1 MRVLITGIK
10 GFIGSHVAKRI
21 LNEDDIQ
28 IIGLDNGYTATD
40 KMLDGIS
47 IIQGDIANY
56 EDIEK
61 CGKCDVVI
69 HCAGILGTNEIAEM
83 GIINKA
89 NSVNINGTVN
99 ILEYC
104 RKHNAKHIFATKP
117 NPEDWMNPYTI
128 TKQAAENY
136 CQMYWNE
143 YKVTT
148 IALSLLWVYG
158 KEQRQEPVNKFVPT
172 FMKYAIEN
180 KSVPIWNTGEQII
193 DCCYIEDIAEAFYR
207 AMKSDYQGY
216 IKLDVGTGVPVTVNE
231 VANMVI
237 KLVHSNSEL
246 EYIGK
251 RLGEPVETAI
261 VADTSH
267 TKRLFDYVPSTTLE
281 DGLLDCKDWF
291 IEQFSKE

>member
-1 MRVLITGIK
+1 MKVLITGIK
-10 GFIGSHVAKRI
+10 GFIGSHIAKRI
-21 LNEDDIQ
+21 LEEKNIE
-28 IIGLDNGYTATD
+28 IIGLDNEYTATD
-40 KMLDGIS
+40 KILDGIS
-47 IIQGDIANY
+47 IIQGDVTKY

-83 GIINKA
+83 GIINMA
-89 NSVNINGTVN
+89 NDVNINGTVN
-99 ILEYC
+99 VLEYC
-104 RKHNAKHIFATKP
+104 KKYGSKHIFATKP
-117 NPEDWMNPYTI
+117 NPKDWMNPYTI

-158 KEQRQEPVNKFVPT
+158 KEQRQEPVNKFIPT
-172 FMKYAIEN
+172 FMKYGIEN
-180 KSVPIWNTGEQII
+180 KPIPIWNTGEQII
-193 DCCYIEDIAEAFYR
+193 DCCYIEDIAEVFYR
-207 AMKSDYQGY
+207 AVKSDYQGY
-216 IKLDVGTGVPVTVNE
+216 IKLDVGTGFPLTVNE

-237 KLVHSNSEL
+237 KLLNSNSEL
-246 EYIGK
+246 DYLGK
-251 RLGEPVETAI
+251 RLGEPIETAI

-281 DGLLDCKDWF
+281 EGLLHCRDWF